1 MVKISRG
8 ENIFTI
14 TGALIFTAGF
24 MQLFSTIFH
33 DSISDSFILLTLPLI
48 IGALLINKLQFETE
62 GKIMLLSSVIMII
75 GILIT
80 FNLGDNFK
88 TWYGL
93 IVLNIGAFIFS
104 YGLFRVFYSVM
115 EDLIFIPLHKKF
127 TTPYTQQILK
137 KI

>member
-1 MVKISRG
+1 MVKMPRG

-14 TGALIFTAGF
+14 IGALIFTVGF

-48 IGALLINKLQFETE
+48 IGSLLINKTQFETE
-62 GKIMLLSSVIMII
+62 GKIMLLSSVVMII

-80 FNLGDNFK
+80 FNLGYNFK

-93 IVLNIGAFIFS
+93 IVVNIGAFIFS
-104 YGLFRVFYSVM
+104 YGLFRIFYSVM
-115 EDLIFIPLHKKF
+115 EDLIFMPLRKKF
-127 TTPYTQQILK
+127 SI
-137 KI
+137 